1 MSKGKRSR
9 YGINWNKIC
18 TECWFLHLKKK
29 QKTLTLSEGCSG
41 KFTCIF
47 FVRVR
52 ISRCVAI
59 ERGREKKREKGRV
72 RKKREGQRERE

>member
-1 MSKGKRSR
+1 MLV
-9 YGINWNKIC
+9 
-18 TECWFLHLKKK
+18 FALKKK

>member
-1 MSKGKRSR
+1 MLV
-9 YGINWNKIC
+9 
-18 TECWFLHLKKK
+18 FAFKKK
-29 QKTLTLSEGCSG
+29 ALTLSEGCYG

-47 FVRVR
+47 LVRVR

-72 RKKREGQRERE
+72 RKKKREAERKGVSETPPL